1 MYDMSSSCGIL
12 ELILAEGRNVS
23 SPREQTR
30 NSSYICWHRS
40 CRKRQVMSIILQDRF
55 GKNVMLIPAD
65 EEHFTVNVDVYVSRQ
80 FLVWAGQ
87 KLYLKGNFREVF
99 YNILEKNM
107 MPVYDAARRQE
118 YEIWN
123 YG

>member
-1 MYDMSSSCGIL
+1 M
-12 ELILAEGRNVS
+12 
-23 SPREQTR
+23 
-30 NSSYICWHRS
+30 
-40 CRKRQVMSIILQDRF
+40 
-55 GKNVMLIPAD
+55 
-65 EEHFTVNVDVYVSRQ
+65 NVDVYVSRQ